1 MSKANSLATEAAMC
15 YLERLE
21 SQPMG
26 YWRSSEFAQLS
37 YAKTA
42 AREVVDL
49 LKNDDSKPPLVI
61 IEEYVDKMNK
71 YACLNKERSICHEN
85 ESAFQIYI
93 HIHLYCSAWIS
104 CSYIC
109 KLQNRLQKCI

>member
-1 MSKANSLATEAAMC
+1 MSKANSLAIEAAMC

-21 SQPMG
+21 NQPMG

-71 YACLNKERSICHEN
+71 YACLNKERSIMFSVAADTAEDMIHELLC
-85 ESAFQIYI
+85 AY
-93 HIHLYCSAWIS
+93 Y
-104 CSYIC
+104 
-109 KLQNRLQKCI
+109 